1 MPDPRIT
8 RLEPFG
14 PRGLI
19 VRVHLEEGE
28 PLEVMLEAIEICRL
42 GAGDALAPDARSRL
56 LDADADIRV
65 REAALTLM
73 SYRARTRR
81 ELERK
86 LRGKRFDPE
95 RIDACLARLEE
106 RGLLS
111 DAAVAAAFVRDRL
124 RLRPS
129 GRTRLASE
137 LRAKGVEADVAQETI
152 ALVFE
157 DEEVS
162 DVDLAR
168 GAAEAWLARQPA
180 DVSSALSSRSH
191 TAASGKAKRRLY
203 GYLTR
208 RGFRGDALNAAMR
221 HAETRAAAGRS

>member
-1 MPDPRIT
+1 MTEPHVARIEPLPPKGLRVRIHLDT
-8 RLEPFG
+8 GEPF
-14 PRGLI
+14 
-19 VRVHLEEGE
+19 
-28 PLEVMLEAIEICRL
+28 EVALEALELARL
-42 GAGDALAPDARSRL
+42 GAGDALTPDAHARL
-56 LDADADIRV
+56 LDLDADVRV
-65 REAALTLM
+65 REAALDLL
-73 SYRARTRR
+73 SYGARTRQ
-81 ELERK
+81 ELARK
-86 LRGKRFDPE
+86 LRGKRFAPE
-95 RIDACLARLEE
+95 RIDDCLARLEE
-106 RGLLS
+106 KGLLS

-124 RLRPS
+124 RLRPRGS
-129 GRTRLASE
+129 ARLASE

-180 DVSSALSSRSH
+180 KVSSALASRSH
-191 TAASGKAKRRLY
+191 TAESGKAKRRLY

-221 HAETRAAAGRS
+221 HAEAEAGRRD